1 MFVFPHQSGEQC
13 RRANHSLWDRLQA
26 KQGEIQP
33 LKDECD
39 QWWACR
45 YDPGGRVSNYGER
58 MNSVNRELKPIY
70 EEYRAAMT
78 DTISNSQALRNHGI
92 FNYDQFLRSFREF
105 R

>member
-39 QWWACR
+39 QWWAR
-45 YDPGGRVSNYGER
+45 LSKIAQNPSITTHNKKDYRERHNFLIIKVIYTHLGGIKMVGGE
-58 MNSVNRELKPIY
+58 S
-70 EEYRAAMT
+70 
-78 DTISNSQALRNHGI
+78 
-92 FNYDQFLRSFREF
+92 
-105 R
+105 